1 MMMTT
6 SVEIEPQP
14 DPDPDETDHKNED
27 HKILIIKGGEETN
40 TTSRG
45 IRRQAKRL
53 G

>member
-1 MMMTT
+1 MMTT
-6 SVEIEPQP
+6 SVDTEPQP
-14 DPDPDETDHKNED
+14 DPDHRNDD